1 VDKSQ
6 FLNVVQHFSDS
17 SVEEAQEILSLK
29 ESFPYSQL
37 LHALSARVSRDHGFS
52 TQQSELQLAAV
63 YAGDRAVLKDV
74 MTLAASDF
82 VIAAPAQKGNG
93 THATP
98 PPVTTTPTPVAV
110 VTTATEEY
118 EDVADE
124 LIHDLDRLHELKHN
138 FEMLF
143 ADGAATETVKKQEK
157 APEPRKEVIV
167 VVPVHEVPKKVE
179 VVEPEVKETG
189 KTRKQRIIEMA
200 KAVAAAKE
208 TNPSPE
214 AKAPIKPKKRKEAND
229 SLIEE
234 IQSTKEELAPSDEK
248 LKHQIEVIDQFIKTQ
263 PSITN
268 VKDKLATAPVG
279 DLSSIKSGE
288 FSDHI
293 VSETLVEI
301 LLQQGKKDKAIE
313 VLKKLIWK
321 FPQKK
326 AYFAA
331 QIEELKK

>member
-1 VDKSQ
+1 
-6 FLNVVQHFSDS
+6 
-17 SVEEAQEILSLK
+17 
-29 ESFPYSQL
+29 
-37 LHALSARVSRDHGFS
+37 
-52 TQQSELQLAAV
+52 
-63 YAGDRAVLKDV
+63 
-74 MTLAASDF
+74 
-82 VIAAPAQKGNG
+82 
-93 THATP
+93 
-98 PPVTTTPTPVAV
+98 
-110 VTTATEEY
+110 
-118 EDVADE
+118 
-124 LIHDLDRLHELKHN
+124 
-138 FEMLF
+138 MLF
-143 ADGAATETVKKQEK
+143 ADGGISENPKVAVQKSAEPKQEVVAQIK
-157 APEPRKEVIV
+157 QSDEVGTAEAEPKES
-167 VVPVHEVPKKVE
+167 
-179 VVEPEVKETG
+179 G

-200 KAVAAAKE
+200 KAVAAAKD
-208 TNPSPE
+208 TNPVSE
-214 AKAPIKPKKRKEAND
+214 TKAPIKPRKRKEASD

-263 PSITN
+263 PTITN
-268 VKDKLATAPVG
+268 VKDKLATAPIG

-301 LLQQGKKDKAIE
+301 LIQQGKKDKAIE

>member
-29 ESFPYSQL
+29 ASFPYSQL

-52 TQQSELQLAAV
+52 NQQSELQLAAV
-63 YAGDRAVLKDV
+63 YAGDRTVLKDV

-82 VIAAPAQKGNG
+82 VIEAQPRKENG
-93 THATP
+93 KATP
-98 PPVTTTPTPVAV
+98 APLSTANAIESVATPSP
-110 VTTATEEY
+110 ATNDY

-124 LIHDLDRLHELKHN
+124 IKHDLDRLHELKQN
-138 FEMLF
+138 FELLF
-143 ADGAATETVKKQEK
+143 ADSGTSEK
-157 APEPRKEVIV
+157 PKVAAPEPKQEV
-167 VVPVHEVPKKVE
+167 VVPAKQPEKIEVIE
-179 VVEPEVKETG
+179 TEAKESG

-200 KAVAAAKE
+200 KAVAAAKD
-208 TNPSPE
+208 TNPTTE
-214 AKAPIKPKKRKEAND
+214 TKAPIKPKKRKEAND

-263 PSITN
+263 PTITN
-268 VKDKLATAPVG
+268 VKDKLANAPIG

-301 LLQQGKKDKAIE
+301 LIQQGKKDKAIE

>member
-29 ESFPYSQL
+29 EIFPYSQL

-63 YAGDRAVLKDV
+63 YAVDRSVLKDV

-82 VIAAPAQKGNG
+82 VVAAASQQELPATILKPIATKVIE
-93 THATP
+93 
-98 PPVTTTPTPVAV
+98 PVPTVSAKAAEV
-110 VTTATEEY
+110 Y

-124 LIHDLDRLHELKHN
+124 IIHDLDRLHELKHN

-143 ADGAATETVKKQEK
+143 ADGSTIAKPVIVEK
-157 APEPRKEVIV
+157 AVEQ
-167 VVPVHEVPKKVE
+167 KKV
-179 VVEPEVKETG
+179 VVEPVELQKTVAPDAEVKESS
-189 KTRKQRIIEMA
+189 KSRKQRIIEMA
-200 KAVAAAKE
+200 KAVAATRE
-208 TNPSPE
+208 ITPEVE
-214 AKAPIKPKKRKEAND
+214 AKAPIKPKKRKEATD

-234 IQSTKEELAPSDEK
+234 SQNNKEELAPSDEK
-248 LKHQIEVIDQFIKTQ
+248 VKHQIEVIDQFIKIQ
-263 PSITN
+263 PSIAN

>member
-1 VDKSQ
+1 VDKNQ
-6 FLNVVQHFSDS
+6 FLTVVNHFSDS

-29 ESFPYSQL
+29 ADFPYSQM

-52 TQQSELQLAAV
+52 TQQQELQLAAV
-63 YAGDRAVLKDV
+63 YASDRSVLKDI
-74 MTLAASDF
+74 MSKTAADLYH
-82 VIAAPAQKGNG
+82 APPSK
-93 THATP
+93 
-98 PPVTTTPTPVAV
+98 PTAV
-110 VTTATEEY
+110 VSAEAKTPEVTVTVAEESY
-118 EDVADE
+118 DTVADE

-143 ADGAATETVKKQEK
+143 ADGAST
-157 APEPRKEVIV
+157 
-167 VVPVHEVPKKVE
+167 
-179 VVEPEVKETG
+179 PEVKISNVTEPTVVEKPTEKHEQEVKPKESG
-189 KTRKQRIIEMA
+189 KSRKARIIEMA
-200 KAVAAAKE
+200 KALAAGNNTTPTAE
-208 TNPSPE
+208 TNDV
-214 AKAPIKPKKRKEAND
+214 KAPQKERKRKEPVD

-234 IQSTKEELAPSDEK
+234 IKSTKEELKPADDK
-248 LKHQIEVIDQFIKTQ
+248 LKEQIQIIDQFIKTQ

-268 VKDKLATAPVG
+268 VKDKLAAAPEG

-313 VLKKLIWK
+313 ILKKLIWK

>member
-1 VDKSQ
+1 MDKSQ
-6 FLNVVQHFSDS
+6 FLNVVQHFSNS

-82 VIAAPAQKGNG
+82 VIAAPSHKENG
-93 THATP
+93 KRATAP
-98 PPVTTTPTPVAV
+98 PVAV
-110 VTTATEEY
+110 TSPVVAVAATAAEQIEAY

-143 ADGAATETVKKQEK
+143 ADGAASEVVKKQEK
-157 APEPRKEVIV
+157 APEPKKATV
-167 VVPVHEVPKKVE
+167 VQVEVPKKVE
-179 VVEPEVKETG
+179 VVEPEVKESG

-200 KAVAAAKE
+200 KSVAASKE
-208 TNPSPE
+208 TNPVAE
-214 AKAPIKPKKRKEAND
+214 VKAPIKPKKRKETTDA
-229 SLIEE
+229 LIDE

-248 LKHQIEVIDQFIKTQ
+248 VKHQIEVIDQFIKTQ

>member
-1 VDKSQ
+1 VDKNQ
-6 FLNVVQHFSDS
+6 FLTVVQHFSDS

-29 ESFPYSQL
+29 ENFPYSQL

-63 YAGDRAVLKDV
+63 YAGDRTVLKDI
-74 MTLAASDF
+74 MTRSASDMIVTPARNAVP
-82 VIAAPAQKGNG
+82 VIATVIEKSVVSVAAPIK
-93 THATP
+93 
-98 PPVTTTPTPVAV
+98 
-110 VTTATEEY
+110 EEY
-118 EDVADE
+118 GDVADE
-124 LIHDLDRLHELKHN
+124 IIHDLDRLHELKHN
-138 FEMLF
+138 FEMMF
-143 ADGAATETVKKQEK
+143 TDGASENKPAKAIISEPVK
-157 APEPRKEVIV
+157 EPAVHAAKEPVQTSPVVKESSRSRKE
-167 VVPVHEVPKKVE
+167 
-179 VVEPEVKETG
+179 
-189 KTRKQRIIEMA
+189 RIIEMA

-208 TNPSPE
+208 APPVVE
-214 AKAPIKPKKRKEAND
+214 PKAPIKPKKRKEVTD
-229 SLIEE
+229 SIIEE
-234 IQSTKEELAPSDEK
+234 IQSTKEELEPSDEK
-248 LKHQIEVIDQFIKTQ
+248 LKEQIEIIDQFIKTQ
-263 PSITN
+263 PTIAN

-313 VLKKLIWK
+313 ILKKLIWK

>member
-1 VDKSQ
+1 VNKSQ
-6 FLNVVQHFSDS
+6 FLDVVQHFSDS

-29 ESFPYSQL
+29 ASFPYSQL

-52 TQQSELQLAAV
+52 NQQSELQLAAV
-63 YAGDRAVLKDV
+63 YAGDRTVLKDV

-82 VIAAPAQKGNG
+82 VVEAQPKKENG
-93 THATP
+93 KATP
-98 PPVTTTPTPVAV
+98 APLSTAKTIEPVAV
-110 VTTATEEY
+110 TPATATEY
-118 EDVADE
+118 DVADE
-124 LIHDLDRLHELKHN
+124 IIHDLDRLHELKHN

-143 ADGAATETVKKQEK
+143 ADGGASEKPKEAIQKSPEPKEEVIIPAKQSEKIETVQAEI
-157 APEPRKEVIV
+157 KES
-167 VVPVHEVPKKVE
+167 
-179 VVEPEVKETG
+179 G

-200 KAVAAAKE
+200 KAVAAAKD
-208 TNPSPE
+208 TNPASE
-214 AKAPIKPKKRKEAND
+214 TKAPIKPKKRREVSE

-263 PSITN
+263 PTI
-268 VKDKLATAPVG
+268 KDKLATAPIG

-301 LLQQGKKDKAIE
+301 LIQQGKKDKAIE

>member
-29 ESFPYSQL
+29 ASFPYSQL

-52 TQQSELQLAAV
+52 NQQSELQLAAV
-63 YAGDRAVLKDV
+63 YAGDRTVLKDV

-82 VIAAPAQKGNG
+82 VIEAQPKKENG
-93 THATP
+93 KATP
-98 PPVTTTPTPVAV
+98 APL
-110 VTTATEEY
+110 TTANGSVATPSPTTNDY

-124 LIHDLDRLHELKHN
+124 IKHDLDRLHELKQN
-138 FEMLF
+138 FELLF
-143 ADGAATETVKKQEK
+143 ADSGTSEK
-157 APEPRKEVIV
+157 PKVAAPEPKQEV
-167 VVPVHEVPKKVE
+167 VVPAKQ
-179 VVEPEVKETG
+179 PEKIEAIETESKESG

-200 KAVAAAKE
+200 KAVAAAKD
-208 TNPSPE
+208 TNPITE
-214 AKAPIKPKKRKEAND
+214 TKAPIKPKKRKEVSD

-263 PSITN
+263 PTITN
-268 VKDKLATAPVG
+268 VKDKLANAPIG

-301 LLQQGKKDKAIE
+301 LIQQGKKDKAIE

>member
-29 ESFPYSQL
+29 ASFPYSQL
-37 LHALSARVSRDHGFS
+37 LHALAARVSRDHGFS
-52 TQQSELQLAAV
+52 NQQSELQLAAV
-63 YAGDRAVLKDV
+63 YAGDRTVLKDV

-82 VIAAPAQKGNG
+82 VVEAEPKKENG
-93 THATP
+93 K
-98 PPVTTTPTPVAV
+98 VTSTGVVRAVEPVAV
-110 VTTATEEY
+110 SSPTDEY
-118 EDVADE
+118 DVADE
-124 LIHDLDRLHELKHN
+124 IIHDLDRLHELKHN

-143 ADGAATETVKKQEK
+143 TDGGISDPGVTVPK
-157 APEPRKEVIV
+157 APEPKQE
-167 VVPVHEVPKKVE
+167 VVPAKQPEKSE
-179 VVEPEVKETG
+179 ATAAEVKDSG

-200 KAVAAAKE
+200 RAVAASKD
-208 TNPSPE
+208 TNPVSE
-214 AKAPIKPKKRKEAND
+214 TKAPIKPKKRKEVSD

-263 PSITN
+263 PTITN
-268 VKDKLATAPVG
+268 VKDKLATAPIG

-301 LLQQGKKDKAIE
+301 LIQQGKKDKAIE

>member
-6 FLNVVQHFSDS
+6 FLTVVQHFSDS

-63 YAGDRAVLKDV
+63 YAVDRSVLKDV

-82 VIAAPAQKGNG
+82 VVAPTPSEIVTISAPATAKIAEPVKAAA
-93 THATP
+93 AT
-98 PPVTTTPTPVAV
+98 V
-110 VTTATEEY
+110 VNDY

-124 LIHDLDRLHELKHN
+124 IIHDLDRLHELKHN

-143 ADGAATETVKKQEK
+143 ADGPAVQKATVREK
-157 APEPRKEVIV
+157 APEPTPVVAEPVKQVKAEATEPDAKEST
-167 VVPVHEVPKKVE
+167 KS
-179 VVEPEVKETG
+179 
-189 KTRKQRIIEMA
+189 RKQRIIEMA
-200 KAVAAAKE
+200 KAVAATRE
-208 TNPSPE
+208 TPAVE
-214 AKAPIKPKKRKEAND
+214 AKPPIKPKKRKEPTD

-234 IQSTKEELAPSDEK
+234 IQNNKEELAPSDEK

-263 PSITN
+263 PSIIN
-268 VKDKLATAPVG
+268 VKDKLASAPVG

-301 LLQQGKKDKAIE
+301 LIQQGKKDKAIE